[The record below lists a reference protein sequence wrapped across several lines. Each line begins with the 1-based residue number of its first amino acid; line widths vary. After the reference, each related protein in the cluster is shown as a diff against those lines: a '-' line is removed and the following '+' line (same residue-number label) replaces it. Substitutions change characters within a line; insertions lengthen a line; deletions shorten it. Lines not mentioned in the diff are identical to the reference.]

1 MVFKEL
7 PPQDNLQAFIETAF
21 NIKLPLSGDWGYT
34 QENATIIEN
43 LPEGMTLNQ
52 LEHTLAMMRAQ
63 LEMTFPQEENNRYS
77 GINVNEIR
85 RKNITEEEKFEKVI
99 YEVSGMREEDY
110 KSFVQEYKDGYE
122 SNELDLDDHFK
133 RRKEATLK
141 REVIHW
147 FKISSM
153 NSKN

>member
-1 MVFKEL
+1 MFKEL
-7 PPQDNLQAFIETAF
+7 PTQDNLQAFIEAAF
-21 NIKLPLSGDWGYT
+21 NIKFPLSGDWGYT
-34 QENATIIEN
+34 QENATVIEN
-43 LPEGMTLNQ
+43 LPEGMTVNQ

-63 LEMTFPQEENNRYS
+63 LEMTLTQEESSRYS
-77 GINVNEIR
+77 GINVNEKR
-85 RKNITEEEKFEKVI
+85 REKITNADGFEKVI

-110 KSFVQEYKDGYE
+110 KCFVQEYKDGYE
-122 SNELDLDDHFK
+122 SNELDLNDHFQ

-153 NSKN
+153 